1 MYEYYKVKD
10 NDTIEDIATVYQ
22 TTAKNIIELNDLKPV
37 YNVVPGE
44 SLRVPSKTYS
54 LFEYYIVRKGDTIYS
69 ISEKYNLSPKELLIL
84 NNLVLN
90 DYIYPNQKLL
100 VPKKEVAV
108 YLTKMGD
115 SMDSLGKKYNISKD
129 ELLQYNEKLYL
140 LPDQLIVYK
149 LNH

>member
-84 NNLVLN
+84 NNLAPN

>member
-44 SLRVPSKTYS
+44 NLRVPSKTYS

-84 NNLVLN
+84 NNLAPN

>member
-1 MYEYYKVKD
+1 MYEYYRVKD
-10 NDTIEDIATVYQ
+10 NDTIEDIANVYH

-37 YNVVPGE
+37 YNIAPGE
-44 SLRVPSKTYS
+44 SLRVPTKTHN

-84 NNLVLN
+84 NNLTPN

-100 VPKKEVAV
+100 VPKKDVAV

-115 SMDSLGKKYNISKD
+115 SMDNLSKKYNISKN

-149 LNH
+149 LDH